1 MQTITFQENFIS
13 QLQASLKEATLS
25 PAAKLANNDEQL
37 QYFTGLSS
45 YALLDLLNLLTSVF
59 KKN

>member
-1 MQTITFQENFIS
+1 MLFSALLTQTRTIMFQENLIS

-25 PAAKLANNDEQL
+25 PAAKLTNDDEQL

-45 YALLDLLNLLTSVF
+45 YTLFDS
-59 KKN
+59 